1 MAVHQHRLLVVVVV
15 ACQRQ
20 KLCLTLAAQQ
30 VVSSVADALALQLST
45 VQAAEFL
52 DSLAQVFLLF
62 VSTPL
67 LSSLSS
73 VCHCHQCMLEQDE
86 ADVHRTPRSFSVST
100 FRSSSFLKELLES
113 GMRKGHLK
121 HRQEVSCLLRHT
133 DVVCEYVDVRD
144 ANWNVSGVSAASMI
158 QREAVP

>member
-1 MAVHQHRLLVVVVV
+1 MDTRSELAVHQHRLLVVVVV

-30 VVSSVADALALQLST
+30 LGT

-67 LSSLSS
+67 LSSLS
-73 VCHCHQCMLEQDE
+73 LPP
-86 ADVHRTPRSFSVST
+86 VH
-100 FRSSSFLKELLES
+100 
-113 GMRKGHLK
+113 
-121 HRQEVSCLLRHT
+121 
-133 DVVCEYVDVRD
+133 
-144 ANWNVSGVSAASMI
+144 A
-158 QREAVP
+158 